1 MFKNVSNK
9 AIYLFGKYGDSFFHF
24 IFPQQFFINPQTTGQ
39 GVFTQGGPSGFLL
52 RAVPEASGVFTES
65 HLGLLCE
72 CGVTVQ
78 L

>member
-1 MFKNVSNK
+1 MFPTKP
-9 AIYLFGKYGDSFFHF
+9 F
-24 IFPQQFFINPQTTGQ
+24 IFLENMVILFFFDFTFPQPFFINPQTTGQ
-39 GVFTQGGPSGFLL
+39 GVFTQGGPSGFFFLL
-52 RAVPEASGVFTES
+52 RAVPEAGGVFTES